1 MKHRQSPPN
10 TSISSSRP
18 SPSGQA
24 SQYYPDPRSTYA
36 AVYSH
41 ATKTPL
47 RDGNSSGAQVLAVN
61 SNVDWSATNR
71 TAYNS
76 PVILVPNSSLFNGI
90 SQVPSFVTSPM
101 TGQTDQINQFPYLST
116 GVYQNLGSMV
126 PGTYSSWPY
135 LVNCD
140 IQDNKQGNWGT
151 NDQKG
156 AQNES
161 SGSVQYF
168 PTSFVP
174 TMDGVSLSGYSYANT
189 FPQLGQ
195 LSLPFQMMKTTNGY
209 VVQDLEALTQQD
221 PAIPRAVPAM
231 WTNPSELTLAKCLEN
246 REGITNVYIRGFLP
260 ETTDEMLHAYAGRF
274 GKIERCKAIVDLDT
288 GLCKGFGFVQY
299 YNFESCENCIRG
311 FFYLGYQASFAQ
323 KSRNSRL
330 KDLEDKLSTN
340 IYCTN
345 IPIDWT
351 EADLS
356 RHFEPYRV
364 VSEKI
369 SRDDKTGVSKEVGF
383 ARFESREIAERV
395 LNEFHNVT
403 IKGSNVK
410 LLLRFADTKAQKMLK
425 QQSNERRAY
434 RAGEYNYSVEVVQ
447 GSTPS
452 PSVQRLQ
459 QTSCH
464 LTPNSQGS
472 FSSPTAM
479 GSMGSNWTPATSV
492 SPTFAATKDLAESA
506 RHSSLSSRSLNAL
519 ENTPVYRHRK
529 SASRRSMTDISAA
542 SSQDRCSRLP
552 QS

>member
-1 MKHRQSPPN
+1 MNDGSVEKASLCCVSAYAVVSNYNTENVVRILLIQGLGYSERQHSTMKHHQSPLN
-10 TSISSSRP
+10 TSTSSSGP
-18 SPSGQA
+18 SSSGQA

-47 RDGNSSGAQVLAVN
+47 RDGNSSGAQVLAGMNMQNQRNRFASKNTAPMTVN

-116 GVYQNLGSMV
+116 GVYQNLGSVV

-135 LVNCD
+135 LMNCD

-174 TMDGVSLSGYSYANT
+174 TMDGVSLSGYSYANM

-260 ETTDEMLHAYAGRF
+260 ETTDEMLHAYSGRF

-288 GLCKGFGFVQY
+288 GLCKG
-299 YNFESCENCIRG
+299 
-311 FFYLGYQASFAQ
+311 
-323 KSRNSRL
+323 
-330 KDLEDKLSTN
+330 
-340 IYCTN
+340 
-345 IPIDWT
+345 
-351 EADLS
+351 
-356 RHFEPYRV
+356 
-364 VSEKI
+364 
-369 SRDDKTGVSKEVGF
+369 
-383 ARFESREIAERV
+383 
-395 LNEFHNVT
+395 
-403 IKGSNVK
+403 
-410 LLLRFADTKAQKMLK
+410 
-425 QQSNERRAY
+425 
-434 RAGEYNYSVEVVQ
+434 
-447 GSTPS
+447 
-452 PSVQRLQ
+452 
-459 QTSCH
+459 
-464 LTPNSQGS
+464 
-472 FSSPTAM
+472 
-479 GSMGSNWTPATSV
+479 
-492 SPTFAATKDLAESA
+492 
-506 RHSSLSSRSLNAL
+506 
-519 ENTPVYRHRK
+519 
-529 SASRRSMTDISAA
+529 
-542 SSQDRCSRLP
+542 
-552 QS
+552 